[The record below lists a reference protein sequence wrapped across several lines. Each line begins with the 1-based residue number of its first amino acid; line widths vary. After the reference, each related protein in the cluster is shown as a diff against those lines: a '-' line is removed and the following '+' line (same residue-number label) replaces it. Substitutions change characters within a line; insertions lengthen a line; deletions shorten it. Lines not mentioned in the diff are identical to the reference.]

1 MKTDQ
6 EALSIRFNSLFHVA
20 MDNLV
25 LKIEISVWYFIA
37 FIKQIS

>member
-6 EALSIRFNSLFHVA
+6 EALSIRFNFKFPVA
-20 MDNLV
+20 MDNLG